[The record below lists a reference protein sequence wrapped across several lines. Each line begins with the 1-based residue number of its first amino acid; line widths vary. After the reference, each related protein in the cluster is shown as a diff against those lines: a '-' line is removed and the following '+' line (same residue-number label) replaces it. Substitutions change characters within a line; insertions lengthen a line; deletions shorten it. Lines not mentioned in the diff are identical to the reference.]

1 MANLTPL
8 RCVDEEWIIK
18 SRKICVRCM
27 QYQLNILL
35 DESYWTTK
43 MKYNFVLY
51 KMCAIFL

>member
-1 MANLTPL
+1 
-8 RCVDEEWIIK
+8 
-18 SRKICVRCM
+18 M